1 MITPSVCPC
10 TCIQEPAGVRFL
22 THERIHA
29 TNTLNTL
36 LPLFSPLDFRKRLY
50 SKTDVVDSIIY
61 ACTSATSITETC
73 GSLAH
78 MPSRQGVQYH
88 LAKIDISRVDA
99 AAVSRVLQQKRV
111 MKVLGQKAADMA
123 FDITKVPYHGQP
135 EREGDILRRGAAESG
150 TTHFFMYASAYVMLY
165 GRRFTVA
172 IKYVRADESL
182 TDVVRYLQSEV
193 QKRAGV
199 RIKCLFLDKGFF
211 TAAVISYLNS
221 VRIPY
226 IMAAFPRGRKG
237 GRLSKL
243 TRKRRDSFV
252 VPDYEIIDSNTGE
265 KCTFRLYAVAKY
277 RKKKYRKKKRGVQY
291 IYYAA
296 GNGVNI
302 PVESMFDL
310 YRRRFGIESSY
321 RTMKKS
327 RGRTSSRSAVLRL
340 LHILVSFVI
349 QNEWVYV
356 KWQYLS
362 KTTRG
367 RYGRKYDS
375 KFTYFRMRQFLRLAL
390 EKVYGAVNAV
400 LIENSRSIVGDGG

>member
-1 MITPSVCPC
+1 M
-10 TCIQEPAGVRFL
+10 

-29 TNTLNTL
+29 NTFNTL

-50 SKTDVVDSIIY
+50 SKIDIVDSIIY
-61 ACTSATSITETC
+61 ACTGATSITETC
-73 GSLAH
+73 GSLAR
-78 MPSRQGVQYH
+78 MPSREDVQYH
-88 LAKIDISRVDA
+88 LAKIDISRVN
-99 AAVSRVLQQKRV
+99 AAVSRVLQQERV
-111 MKVLGQKAADMA
+111 MEVLGSKAADMA
-123 FDITKVPYHGQP
+123 FDITRVPYHGQP
-135 EREGDILRRGAAESG
+135 EKEGDVRRGAAESG

-165 GRRFTVA
+165 GRRFTLA
-172 IKYVRADESL
+172 LKHVRAAESMV
-182 TDVVRYLQSEV
+182 DVIRYLLHEV
-193 QKRAGV
+193 KRAGV

-211 TAAVISYLNS
+211 ASSVIGYLNS
-221 VRIPY
+221 TRIPY

-243 TRKRRDSFV
+243 TRKRKDSFV
-252 VPDYEIIDSNTGE
+252 VPDYEMTDSATGE

-277 RKKKYRKKKRGVQY
+277 RKKKYRKEHGVQY
-291 IYYAA
+291 MYYVA

-302 PVESMFDL
+302 PVERMFDL

-362 KTTRG
+362 KVTRG

-390 EKVYGAVNAV
+390 EKMYGAVNAV
-400 LIENSRSIVGDGG
+400 LIENSRSVTGEGG